1 MEPSL
6 GKGQGEGAGILPLP
20 GVYEV
25 EKGVLFQGVHSTIR
39 IHARIYVFICIP
51 LKASTR
57 DMPL

>member
-1 MEPSL
+1 MERSL
-6 GKGQGEGAGILPLP
+6 GKGQGEGA

-39 IHARIYVFICIP
+39 IHARSYVFICIP